1 MVRTCD
7 VKKYAVIYEIRRV
20 GIVQT
25 HECYAFDKADAIE
38 QWQKI
43 FEPILKKLRF
53 ITAYKLA
60 DDVII
65 DTSIFNKEGN

>member
-1 MVRTCD
+1 M
-7 VKKYAVIYEIRRV
+7 KKYAIIYVIKSV

-38 QWQKI
+38 QWQKV
-43 FEPILKKLRF
+43 FEPIIKKLRF

-60 DDVII
+60 DEVII
-65 DTSIFNKEGN
+65 DIER

>member
-1 MVRTCD
+1 M
-7 VKKYAVIYEIRRV
+7 KKYAIIYVIKSV

-43 FEPILKKLRF
+43 FEPILKKLRLLQ
-53 ITAYKLA
+53 IYKIA
-60 DDVII
+60 DEVII
-65 DTSIFNKEGN
+65 DIDR